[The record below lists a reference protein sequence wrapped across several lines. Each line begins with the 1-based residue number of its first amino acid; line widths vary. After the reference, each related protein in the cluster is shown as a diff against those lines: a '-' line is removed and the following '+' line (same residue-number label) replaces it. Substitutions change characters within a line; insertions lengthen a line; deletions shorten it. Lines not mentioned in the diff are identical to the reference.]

1 MQNARSL
8 NKSRE
13 GLTATGP
20 FSNELGHDAENEHF
34 IAKIL
39 DGTLNPKQYS
49 KFYPSFHNEA
59 EEFIRQMKTNQHC
72 KKMKWTLF
80 GTK

>member
-8 NKSRE
+8 IKSRE

-49 KFYPSFHNEA
+49 KKYPSFQNEA
-59 EEFIRQMKTNQHC
+59 EEFIRQMKTNQH
-72 KKMKWTLF
+72 
-80 GTK
+80 